1 MMCKIA
7 LPPKI
12 ELDDLNLR
20 FTAIK
25 EIFLGQY
32 ESSNFKFVSDYS
44 AKLLSDFGRFNQ
56 VLLTLLQIQK
66 AYVASENVGVT
77 ITS

>member
-1 MMCKIA
+1 MYSFASNVQICTENALDQWLMMCKID

-12 ELDDLNLR
+12 ELDDLNSR

-32 ESSNFKFVSDYS
+32 ESAKFKFVSDYS
-44 AKLLSDFGRFNQ
+44 AKL
-56 VLLTLLQIQK
+56 
-66 AYVASENVGVT
+66 
-77 ITS
+77 